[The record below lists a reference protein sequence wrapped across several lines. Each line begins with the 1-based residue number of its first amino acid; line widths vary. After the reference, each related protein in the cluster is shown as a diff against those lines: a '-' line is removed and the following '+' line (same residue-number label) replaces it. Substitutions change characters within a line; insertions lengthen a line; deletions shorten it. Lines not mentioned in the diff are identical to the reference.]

1 MSGLTAVARPL
12 WREEH
17 LDPDSL
23 EELVL
28 VCLEGLANLAD
39 AHGQRRRAARL
50 LDAAGALR
58 RDSEPAHPAGLTQR
72 EWDVA
77 LLVTRG
83 WSNRQIAEELV
94 ISERTVDTHVS
105 HMLRKLGLI
114 SRAQIAAWVVSKC

>member
-1 MSGLTAVARPL
+1 
-12 WREEH
+12 
-17 LDPDSL
+17 
-23 EELVL
+23 
-28 VCLEGLANLAD
+28 
-39 AHGQRRRAARL
+39 
-50 LDAAGALR
+50 
-58 RDSEPAHPAGLTQR
+58 
-72 EWDVA
+72 VA